1 LTAETPSKKIAIFD
15 DDEDILAICDY
26 VLSESGW
33 EVRTFVECDN
43 VVDTVNAFNPD
54 IIIMDNWIPSVG
66 GIEATR
72 QLKASAFK
80 RIPVIYFSANRD
92 VKQLAAKAG
101 AETFLAKP
109 FDVEVL
115 KQIVDETVAKFCGRP
130 QE

>member
-1 LTAETPSKKIAIFD
+1 MTAETPSKKIAIFD

-26 VLSESGW
+26 VLSEDGW

-43 VVDTVNAFNPD
+43 VVDTVKAFNPD

-66 GIEATR
+66 GIEATQ

-92 VKQLAAKAG
+92 VKQLAEKAG

-115 KQIVDETVAKFCGRP
+115 KQIVDETVTKFCGRP